1 MPGRTK
7 EGARVSKL
15 YKLKM
20 QGKGKEA
27 PKEEKKVEKKE
38 AKPKTDK
45 QETKLDRVKK
55 IFNDEE

>member
-20 QGKGKEA
+20 RGES
-27 PKEEKKVEKKE
+27 PKAEEPKVEKKVE
-38 AKPKTDK
+38 PKVEKD
-45 QETKLDRVKK
+45 L
-55 IFNDEE
+55 EEEDSE